1 MLHLYHQQNKKTMT
15 TTTTSSDQLSGIVSN
30 LNHKVTGSLARLE
43 GLYRLYQQEG
53 SFRDELWE
61 QAFEDAKHQLKEVL
75 GQSFSL
81 CAAPAE
87 ASQTI
92 LS

>member
-1 MLHLYHQQNKKTMT
+1 MTAT
-15 TTTTSSDQLSGIVSN
+15 TTATQSDQLSGIVSN

-53 SFRDELWE
+53 NFRDELWE
-61 QAFEDAKHQLKEVL
+61 RAFEDAKQQLREVL
-75 GQSFSL
+75 GPGFDL
-81 CAAPAE
+81 CA
-87 ASQTI
+87 SQSAGATHTI